1 MAAHNAAAQ
10 RHIQSNEEDE
20 PRTSTSTAVTAEAL
34 EEEILDLLP
43 ALRAYGLSLTKSP
56 ADADDLVQETLLKA
70 LANVHR
76 FQRGTNLRAWLFTI
90 ERNTFYS
97 EYRRRKREMPSE
109 ADPSDI
115 IGSDGAQEWSVELDD
130 VKGALAALPCDQRD
144 AVVLVGGIG
153 LSYEEAASICECPL
167 GTIKSRVNR
176 GRTGLQKIL
185 DRKSR
190 PLPRD

>member
-10 RHIQSNEEDE
+10 RHIRSNEEDE
-20 PRTSTSTAVTAEAL
+20 PRTSTSTAATAEAL

>member
-1 MAAHNAAAQ
+1 MAARIVAAERQ
-10 RHIQSNEEDE
+10 VQSNEEE
-20 PRTSTSTAVTAEAL
+20 EAPASSSSAAKAL

-43 ALRAYGLSLTKSP
+43 ALRAYGLSLARSP

-70 LANVHR
+70 LANAHR

-97 EYRRRKREMPSE
+97 EYRRRKREIPSE
-109 ADPSDI
+109 ADLGGT
-115 IGSDGAQEWSVELDD
+115 IGDDGAQEWAMELDD

-153 LSYEEAASICECPL
+153 LSYEEAASICDCPL

-176 GRTGLQKIL
+176 GRTGLHKIL
-185 DRKSR
+185 EQKSR
-190 PLPRD
+190 PLPRDD